1 MKILVTGSTS
11 GLGRNAVE
19 WLLSQG
25 HEVVAAGRDL
35 VTGKLLSVA
44 GANFRFFDLDHA
56 TLAELTSLVRGC
68 DAVWHCAAKSSPWG
82 NAAAFMR
89 TNVDVTDRLALA
101 AGQASVP
108 RFVHI
113 STPAI
118 YFDFKHH
125 ADIDESYSAK
135 RFANHYARSK
145 FLAEGCITQRQQQ
158 FPATRFTVLRPRGL
172 FGAHDRVIIPR
183 VIGQI
188 RMNKGVLRLPRGGE
202 TLLDLTFTLNVVEA
216 MWQAT
221 TQENLPLAAAYNI
234 TNQQPEQLKEMLHQL
249 LREQL
254 NIRFTIKPVSYPLL
268 YGVAAGME
276 LLAKVRHIEPLL
288 TRYSVGA
295 VNFDMTLSQT
305 RAINE
310 LNYRPVYSMEQG
322 IALTAQAMR
331 QNKGLHLG

>member
-19 WLLSQG
+19 WLLSAG
-25 HEVVAAGRDL
+25 HQVVAAGRDL
-35 VTGKLLSVA
+35 VQGKMLTAA
-44 GANFRFFDLDHA
+44 GADFRFVDLDHA
-56 TLAELTSLVRGC
+56 TAAEFTSLVQGC
-68 DAVWHCAAKSSPWG
+68 EAVWHCAAKSSPWG
-82 NAAAFMR
+82 KAADFMR

-101 AGQASVP
+101 AGQAGVP
-108 RFVHI
+108 RVVHI
-113 STPAI
+113 STPAL

-125 ADIDESYSAK
+125 ADIDEGYRAK

-158 FPATRFTVLRPRGL
+158 FPETRFTVLRPRGL
-172 FGAHDRVIIPR
+172 FGAHDRVIVPR
-183 VIGQI
+183 VLEQI
-188 RMNKGVLRLPRGGE
+188 RMNKGVLRLPRAGE

-216 MWQAT
+216 MWLAT
-221 TQENLPLAAAYNI
+221 TQPNLPPAAAYNI
-234 TNQQPEQLKEMLHQL
+234 TNQQPELLKEMLHQL
-249 LREQL
+249 LHEQL
-254 NIRFTIKPVSYPLL
+254 NLRFTIKPVSYPLL
-268 YGVAAGME
+268 YGLATGME
-276 LLAKVRHIEPLL
+276 LLAKARRREPLL
-288 TRYSVGA
+288 TRYSVGT

-310 LNYRPVYSMEQG
+310 LHYRPVYSMQQG